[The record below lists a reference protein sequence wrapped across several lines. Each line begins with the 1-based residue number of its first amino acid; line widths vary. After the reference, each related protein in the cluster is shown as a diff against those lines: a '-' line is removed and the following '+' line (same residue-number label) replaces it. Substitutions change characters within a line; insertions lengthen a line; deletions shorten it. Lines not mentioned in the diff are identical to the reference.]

1 MSMPTKFINFFFLAL
16 IGISGLAVSARASAS
31 NVILYTPYT
40 KISVPPGESVDYS
53 VDVINKGSETVSLD
67 VSLSG
72 MPKGWDY
79 ELKSGG
85 WKIGQI
91 SVLPDEKKTLSLK
104 VEVPVQVNKG
114 SYYLKVHTGDYTLPL
129 TIVVSEQGTYKTEF
143 TTTQANMEGQ
153 ASATFTYNANL
164 RNRTAEKQLYALTS
178 NAPRGWNTVF
188 RANGKQVTSVE
199 VEPNATTSVTIEIKP
214 PSSIETGKFKI
225 PVRASTSSTSAELD
239 FEAVITGSYSM
250 ELTTP
255 QGLLSASI
263 TAGDDKQ
270 VELVI
275 HNTGSSEL
283 KDIELS
289 ASKPLDWNVTFEPQK
304 IESLIAGG
312 TTQATATIKVSRKA
326 IPGDY
331 MVKVTARTPETTSTV
346 DFRLSVK
353 TSMLSGWIGIL
364 VIVAVAGGVYYL
376 FRKYGRR

>member
-1 MSMPTKFINFFFLAL
+1 MQTKLFGFLIFSLTGAMVSGMSVAAET
-16 IGISGLAVSARASAS
+16 SGKGVT
-31 NVILYTPYT
+31 IYTPYT

-53 VDVINKGSETVSLD
+53 VDVINNDTAVVQLD
-67 VSLSG
+67 ISVSG
-72 MPKGWDY
+72 MPRGWDY

-91 SVLPDEKKTLSLK
+91 SVLPAEKKTLSLK

-114 SYYLKVHTGDYTLPL
+114 SYRFSVLAGENSLPL
-129 TIVVSEQGTYKTEF
+129 TVTVSEQGTYKTEF

-164 RNRTAEKQLYALTS
+164 RNRTAEKQLYAITAD
-178 NAPRGWNTVF
+178 APRGWNTVF

-199 VEPNATTSVTIEIKP
+199 VEPNATANVTIEIKP
-214 PSSIETGKFKI
+214 PAVIETGKFKI
-225 PVRASTSSTSAELD
+225 PIRASTGSTSAELSL
-239 FEAVITGSYSM
+239 EAVITGSYSM

-255 QGLLSASI
+255 DGLLSSDI
-263 TAGDDKQ
+263 TAGSNRQ

-275 HNTGSSEL
+275 RNTGSSEL

-289 ASKPLDWNVTFEPQK
+289 SSKPANWNVTFEPQK
-304 IESLIAGG
+304 IETLIAGA
-312 TTQATATIKVSRKA
+312 TTQATVTVKASDKA

-331 MVKVTARTPETTSTV
+331 VVKFTSKTPEASSSV
-346 DFRLSVK
+346 DFRMSVK
-353 TSMLSGWIGIL
+353 TSLFSGWLGIL
-364 VIVAVAGGVYYL
+364 VIAAVLGAVYYL